1 MQKKVAGMSAV
12 VVDTNVAI
20 VANGNANHINDE
32 ACIDACIEALAKIFD
47 GTRVVI
53 DDGYRIIDEYIR
65 NLCLSGQPG
74 IGDKFL
80 QWVHERQA
88 CTEYVEQ
95 VHITP
100 RNREDD
106 FEEFPDDSDLQGF
119 DYNDRKFVAVALT
132 SQFSPT
138 ILNASDTDW
147 YNYHEALRRCGCKIE
162 FLCPQLM

>member
-1 MQKKVAGMSAV
+1 MSAL
-12 VVDTNVAI
+12 VVDTNVAV
-20 VANGNANHINDE
+20 VANGNADHIDDE
-32 ACIDACIEALAKIFD
+32 ACIDACIEALTKILD

-74 IGDKFL
+74 IGDEFL

-147 YNYHEALRRCGCKIE
+147 NDYCEALRSYGCRIK
-162 FLCPQLM
+162 FLCPQLMR

>member
-1 MQKKVAGMSAV
+1 MSAV
-12 VVDTNVAI
+12 VVDTNVAV
-20 VANGNANHINDE
+20 VANGNAEHINDE
-32 ACIDACIEALAKIFD
+32 ACIDACIEALAEIFD

-53 DDGYRIIDEYIR
+53 DNGYRIISEYIR
-65 NLCLSGQPG
+65 NLHLSGQPG

-88 CTEYVEQ
+88 CTEYVER
-95 VHITP
+95 VHITR

-119 DYNDRKFVAVALT
+119 DYNDRKFVAVALA
-132 SQFSPT
+132 SQSNPT

-147 YNYHEALRRCGCKIE
+147 NDYCEELRRYGCKIR
-162 FLCPQLM
+162 FLCPQLMR